1 VYNPFAVFLLGAGC
15 GLGMVAFAALAVW
28 ARRKETAMSLYER
41 SRNFFFWG
49 KLVVWAACGSVG
61 CAAIAAVGAVDSTF
75 ALPHLEWPA
84 GVLVGA
90 GLPAGI

>member
-41 SRNFFFWG
+41 SRNF
-49 KLVVWAACGSVG
+49 
-61 CAAIAAVGAVDSTF
+61 
-75 ALPHLEWPA
+75 
-84 GVLVGA
+84 
-90 GLPAGI
+90 